1 VGSILS
7 TFKLDEGLA
16 SWYIRRAY
24 CSYRQAQNLFNIFN
38 YVESV
43 ISSFEAIEFSIKASC
58 KLLDVCFEREHFVD
72 AETLSVL
79 AEKVAKEHLG
89 DKDKILQVIPII
101 LGYTEKLRNISRY
114 GVEKQGVPPVSPM
127 AIFKRS
133 YAASLLDDA
142 RAFRNLL
149 GGIEMRKRW
158 KPKVKLAVLNGYVT
172 GMDEQKCSKYP
183 YTNSNPDF
191 WKNRLQGLNATSDM
205 FEIKEINAE
214 EICEEFAIV
223 VNPFGEAYPEID
235 VKNKAVFY
243 IIKNYI
249 EDGGIYVNTAGFPFF
264 YAWNVKEGKDYPVS
278 DEKVI
283 LPTTLQ
289 VSGKLV
295 TASQMQMF
303 IQFTGTLFY
312 KEFNAMPA
320 PVSKKRNVCQENEDK
335 DKFGDLVS
343 GLGDIDEFRGL
354 PKQTSDCTPIIR
366 AKDEVVGEVYP
377 ICALKRGN
385 GYLLLAG
392 MNTSNDVEADLF
404 VKALNSFCLWNISSL
419 P

>member
-1 VGSILS
+1 LS
-7 TFKLDEGLA
+7 TFRSNGGLA

-24 CSYRQAQNLFNIFN
+24 HSYRQAQNLFNVFN

-43 ISSFEAIEFSIKASC
+43 ISSFETIEFSIKASC

-79 AEKVAKEHLG
+79 AEKVAREHLG
-89 DKDKILQVIPII
+89 DKDKIIQVIPII
-101 LGYTEKLRNISRY
+101 LGYSEKLRNVSRY
-114 GVEKQGVPPVSPM
+114 GVEKQGVPSVSPM
-127 AIFKRS
+127 KIFKRD
-133 YAASLLDDA
+133 YAAALLDDA
-142 RAFRNLL
+142 RTFRNLL
-149 GGIEMRKRW
+149 GTIEMRKRW
-158 KPKVKLAVLNGYVT
+158 KQKVKLAVLNGYVAET
-172 GMDEQKCSKYP
+172 NEQKCSTYP
-183 YTNSNPDF
+183 YTNNNPDF
-191 WKNRLQGLNATSDM
+191 WKVKFQRLNATQDIY
-205 FEIKEINAE
+205 EIKEINAE
-214 EICEEFAIV
+214 EISEEFAIV

-235 VKNKAVFY
+235 MKNKAVFY

-249 EDGGIYVNTAGFPFF
+249 EDGGVYVNTAGFPFF
-264 YAWNVKEGKDYPVS
+264 YAWNVKEGKEHPVS

-295 TASQMQMF
+295 TATQMQMF
-303 IQFTGTLFY
+303 IQFTGTLFH

-320 PVSKKRNVCQENEDK
+320 PVSKKRSLYQESEDK

-354 PKQTSDCTPIIR
+354 PKQTSECIPIVR
-366 AKDEVVGEVYP
+366 AKDEVVGEIYP

-392 MNTSNDVEADLF
+392 MNTSNDAEADLL
-404 VKALNSFCLWNISSL
+404 VKALDSFRSWAVSKL